1 MTKEERLKGNRIIG
15 EFVHKSFS
23 MSCIS
28 DYKNVPD
35 NGLPPMKYHSNYHW
49 LIPAWQKFRN
59 LRLEGIH
66 EQFEHSE
73 FKQNIA
79 HHICYA
85 SIDEAFQSI
94 VSAIQ
99 WYNQIKKLS

>member
-1 MTKEERLKGNRIIG
+1 MHR
-15 EFVHKSFS
+15 
-23 MSCIS
+23 
-28 DYKNVPD
+28 
-35 NGLPPMKYHSNYHW
+35 
-49 LIPAWQKFRN
+49 AWEKFRD
-59 LRLEGIH
+59 LRFEGTH

-85 SIDEAFQSI
+85 SIEEAFQSI

-99 WYNQIKKLS
+99 WYNSINKKNHENKVD